1 MQNGPL
7 NSNFRANG
15 DRIRRHFS
23 APAASTA
30 PQQRYIE
37 VEWRTSP
44 SCFGSRDSQG
54 EPTFPEPMATSFSHL
69 FHSSPTA
76 SIELEQHESILFLGL
91 VAAKTNLLSLNI
103 WRLRSKIFLY
113 SREKW
118 PPTQKILWFSSE
130 PRTARFDCLTP
141 ERKVQ
146 FREVVGVML

>member
-1 MQNGPL
+1 MNEG
-7 NSNFRANG
+7 
-15 DRIRRHFS
+15 
-23 APAASTA
+23 PAALLGASRFHSSLPTQFPLHRSGA
-30 PQQRYIE
+30 AHE
-37 VEWRTSP
+37 VLPVLGLVIAKANLLFLNLWRLHS
-44 SCFGSRDSQG
+44 D
-54 EPTFPEPMATSFSHL
+54 L